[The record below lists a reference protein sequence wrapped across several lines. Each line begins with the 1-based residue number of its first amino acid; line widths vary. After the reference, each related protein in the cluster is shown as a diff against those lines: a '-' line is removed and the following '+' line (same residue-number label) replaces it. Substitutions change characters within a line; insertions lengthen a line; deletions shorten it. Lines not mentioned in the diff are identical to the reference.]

1 MIKSQTEKR
10 NRRETV
16 TMIKREY
23 KSKSDCVNFFIN
35 EDFDSFPSW
44 VVTDTGNGANEYWFE
59 YWSFKGKL
67 DDEEQGEEYGYVD
80 VPMWNTWFIPR
91 DSANIHWIETHEKE
105 TMDCGFTLI
114 YNEGELFALGVDGC
128 GYSFADTH
136 FAALYDAQGLKWHDE
151 D

>member
-1 MIKSQTEKR
+1 
-10 NRRETV
+10 
-16 TMIKREY
+16 MIKREY
-23 KSKSDCVNFFIN
+23 KSKSECINLFIE

-44 VVTDTGNGANEYWFE
+44 VVTDTDNGANEMWFE
-59 YWSFKGKL
+59 HWNFKGKL
-67 DDEEQGEEYGYVD
+67 DEEEAEEQEEEYGYVD

-91 DSANIHWIETHEKE
+91 DSANVHWIETHEEE

-114 YNEGELFALGVDGC
+114 YNNGELFALGVDGC

-136 FAALYDAQGLKWHDE
+136 FTRLYDAQGLKWHDE